1 MPDQVGNQPA
11 RLQSDDAEFHA
22 RVSSGSA
29 LDRVSLFGR
38 YTLDFPPRFVGNLV
52 PRSLVLPGAQ
62 PGMIYTLKTLSCFW
76 VPVMLFSI
84 NIVPSRINF
93 TLQYAQQFVL
103 QTGG

>member
-11 RLQSDDAEFHA
+11 RVQSDNAKFRA

-62 PGMIYTLKTLSCFW
+62 PG
-76 VPVMLFSI
+76 
-84 NIVPSRINF
+84 
-93 TLQYAQQFVL
+93 VL
-103 QTGG
+103 YCLGHSLV